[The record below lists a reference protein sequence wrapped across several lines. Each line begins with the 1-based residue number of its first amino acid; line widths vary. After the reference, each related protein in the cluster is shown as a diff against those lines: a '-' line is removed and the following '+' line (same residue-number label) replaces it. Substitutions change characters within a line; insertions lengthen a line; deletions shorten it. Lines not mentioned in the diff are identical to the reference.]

1 MKGKVNKSHKISL
14 FEQYIYIKAQ
24 NYKRDIDVN

>member
-1 MKGKVNKSHKISL
+1 MKGKVNKSHKIRL
-14 FEQYIYIKAQ
+14 FEQYNYIKAQ